1 MRPAWS
7 ARFFAVG
14 KPYRAR
20 FDYPGV
26 VSALDRNTGEL
37 IAKSRPGRPAEIDCP
52 PTLSIV
58 GASIQ
63 PESGADAHARATQPW
78 A

>member
-1 MRPAWS
+1 MRSAWS

-37 IAKSRPGRPAEIDCP
+37 IAKSLPGRAAELEGPRSPPISTALQPGTDAPAE
-52 PTLSIV
+52 TEAA
-58 GASIQ
+58 AS
-63 PESGADAHARATQPW
+63 
-78 A
+78 